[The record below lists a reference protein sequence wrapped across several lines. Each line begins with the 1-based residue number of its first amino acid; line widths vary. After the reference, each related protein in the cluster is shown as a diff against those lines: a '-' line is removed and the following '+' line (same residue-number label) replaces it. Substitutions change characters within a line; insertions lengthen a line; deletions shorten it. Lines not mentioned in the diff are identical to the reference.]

1 MAQKAVHHQG
11 SGWEFTIDELRRY
24 YERVGSRAHAV
35 AAAEGAEP
43 PPLFAALENWYL
55 AAAATLAR
63 RTAELH
69 LTLAS
74 GQLPSFLPERLGP
87 AELAAFVEATRAH
100 GAATFDLLRARLPSL
115 NEAALAQAE
124 EVLRRRDAILDQLDG
139 VGALDHGGMRIRVHG
154 DYHLGQVLR
163 TEDDFVIVDFEGEPA
178 RTLEERR
185 AKQSP
190 LKDVAGMLRS
200 FSYAAYA
207 GLFAF
212 TVHAPEEFAA
222 LRSWADA
229 WEHWVSAAYLNAYRA
244 TMGDRELLPRGAQ
257 FTVLLRAHMLEKAL
271 YELQYE
277 LNSRPEW
284 VHIPLT
290 GILKLA
296 LPLQS

>member
-1 MAQKAVHHQG
+1 V
-11 SGWEFTIDELRRY
+11 
-24 YERVGSRAHAV
+24 
-35 AAAEGAEP
+35 
-43 PPLFAALENWYL
+43 LFRS
-55 AAAATLAR
+55 TLAR

-69 LTLAS
+69 VTLAS
-74 GQLPSFLPERLGP
+74 GETPAFAPEPLGQ
-87 AELAAFVEATRAH
+87 AELSAFVDSVRAH
-100 GAATFDLLRARLPSL
+100 GVATFDLLQSRLGSL
-115 NEAALAQAE
+115 SESSLAQAE
-124 EVLRRRDAILDQLDG
+124 EVLRRRDAILDQL
-139 VGALDHGGMRIRVHG
+139 AAETRLEHAGMRIRVHG

-207 GLFAF
+207 ALFAF

-222 LRSWADA
+222 LRPWADA
-229 WEHWVSAAYLNAYRA
+229 WEHWVSTAYLYAYRA
-244 TMGDRELLPRGAQ
+244 TMSDRELLPRGAE
-257 FTVLLRAHMLEKAL
+257 FDALLRAHMLEKAI
-271 YELQYE
+271 YELHYE

-290 GILKLA
+290 GMLKLA
-296 LPLQS
+296 APLHS

>member
-1 MAQKAVHHQG
+1 M
-11 SGWEFTIDELRRY
+11 
-24 YERVGSRAHAV
+24 
-35 AAAEGAEP
+35 
-43 PPLFAALENWYL
+43 
-55 AAAATLAR
+55 
-63 RTAELH
+63 RT
-69 LTLAS
+69 
-74 GQLPSFLPERLGP
+74 
-87 AELAAFVEATRAH
+87 
-100 GAATFDLLRARLPSL
+100 
-115 NEAALAQAE
+115 
-124 EVLRRRDAILDQLDG
+124 
-139 VGALDHGGMRIRVHG
+139 RVHG

-200 FSYAAYA
+200 FSYATYA
-207 GLFAF
+207 ALFAF

-222 LRSWADA
+222 LTPWADA

-244 TMGDRELLPRGAQ
+244 TIGDRDLLPRGAA
-257 FTVLLRAHMLEKAL
+257 FDVLLRAHMLEKAI

-277 LNSRPEW
+277 LSSRPEW